1 MKLDKLILV
10 NWGALRTQ
18 EYPMGNMSLLTG
30 PTGSGKSTMLDALQT
45 VMTAV
50 YQNIFSYNP
59 GQDETNQASRNGKTK
74 RTLWSYVVGAEDN
87 LFARPH
93 GAHGYIAA
101 VFKPSEGEDGVEFTA
116 LVAVAA
122 RVDGSGERRQ
132 AVQERLA
139 LLIIDGAAL
148 TLEDLIEVS
157 DDGLV
162 VIPVET
168 IDSHLNLKYRGFVN
182 NYRDTKREYL
192 CQLYGR
198 FRGKKSGVPFPE
210 AEQAARAWSQS
221 IAHKPI
227 GSVDELVK
235 TQILEHDPLQLAQ
248 RITQISGLMRQVSG
262 LRADGERLKGNI
274 SRLERVAQHSDEATT
289 AYQMSLQYQLLGS
302 KKSLR
307 DDEARQSAA
316 ESAIE
321 SLTAR
326 IKAEGQNSQSLV
338 KDQNSL
344 QQSQIQLAARL
355 QGMPA
360 AEQKRSIEE
369 RLGNVTRLARA
380 SISALLASI
389 GSADLLQKTARQVLG
404 KEFPANMRALEGAS
418 HQVAAALS
426 PCVDLTFG
434 ANADVLER
442 LNGDHDLDVREVL
455 TLGHVFEGADAK
467 FAALHSSLASMEN
480 SFASALHTQI
490 AAVHLSI
497 SEAEKR
503 EKDAAA
509 RKANLAQGG
518 ADYPRYIQFA
528 LSRLRSDLHGA
539 RTQVLCD
546 LIEPSAG
553 GWQTAIEGYMGGARF
568 NFVVDTEW
576 EARAINFMRE
586 HSLKGSILQGSLC
599 LKHAREELLPS
610 DSIVHELTTEH
621 PIALAYLVDQ
631 FGGVVKVPDAETL
644 RKTPRGLTKDGKGSG
659 GRTMFTADE
668 KELVFGKEAKRRA
681 LERAQGD
688 HAEAES
694 QLTALRDQLKSLQA
708 LLGLVGKVTLPTFSA
723 VHELEQ
729 AAREIGRAK
738 EDISN
743 LDLTEVAELEAQSSA
758 LGQELSGINEK
769 IRLSSEMVG
778 GLNITIGQ
786 HRIDLTRLAGARD
799 GKLSKVAA
807 DSSRLQNLAMV
818 NGALSFTAL
827 EDQVED
833 LLTVNSLSA
842 AEIQGRTTSYM
853 LEAQVRLG
861 DLRDALSDY
870 NSNSKYDERLDL
882 HFGFEVRN
890 DDFAPV
896 YGQLVSLHQ
905 KVRGQ
910 LAIQREIGL
919 VKNLDQLR
927 IAESSFKDVFT
938 KQFCYEIRN
947 TVDNGVKTL
956 RSLNQELDKIKFG
969 TDRFRIDWSVWV
981 PEFKDYYDFFS
992 AAYDLSES
1000 QESGDLFGAEGLS
1013 AENCKVRDRLVS
1025 LLLSDDQDRALK
1037 ELQRVADYR
1046 NFRQYEIWK
1055 ESETGSKVAL
1065 SEWGTGSG
1073 GQLETPAYIVRAAV
1087 VTNRLKHFEK
1097 GINLKMMVN
1106 DESFAKMDERR
1117 AHDVIKFLRD
1127 HLGMQLLC
1135 AMPTK
1140 HAGAIKSEFTKEWS
1154 FTRTEADGNGEVDF
1168 VSEADERDLH
1178 PDHLRYLWD
1187 ARREQV
1193 RQQAQI
1199 AFEDAER
1206 KRA

>member
-10 NWGALRTQ
+10 NWGSLRTQ

-74 RTLWSYVVGAEDN
+74 RTLWSYIVGAEDN
-87 LFARPH
+87 MFARPQ

-101 VFKPSEGEDGVEFTA
+101 VFKPSEGEEGSEFTA

-139 LLIIDGAAL
+139 LLIIDGSAL
-148 TLEDLIEVS
+148 MLEDLIEVN

-162 VIPVET
+162 VIPVES
-168 IDSHLNLKYRGFVN
+168 IDSHLNLKYRGHVN

-198 FRGKKSGVPFPE
+198 FRGRKTGVPFAE

-235 TQILEHDPLQLAQ
+235 TQILEHDPLLLAQ

-274 SRLERVAQHSDEATT
+274 SRLERVALHSNEATD
-289 AYQMSLQYQLLGS
+289 AYKTSLQYQLLGS

-307 DDEARQSAA
+307 DDEIRYSSTQ
-316 ESAIE
+316 SAIE
-321 SLTAR
+321 SLTAQ
-326 IKAEGQNSQSLV
+326 IGTEQPQSQSLIN
-338 KDQNSL
+338 DQTSL

-355 QGMPA
+355 QGMPV
-360 AEQKRSIEE
+360 AEQKRNIEG
-369 RLGNVTRLARA
+369 RVSNATKLARTSIA
-380 SISALLASI
+380 SLLQSI
-389 GSADLLQKTARQVLG
+389 GAADALHKTARQVLVQ
-404 KEFPANMRALEGAS
+404 ESPANLRALDGAAG
-418 HQVAAALS
+418 HVAAALS
-426 PCVDLTFG
+426 PCADLTFG
-434 ANADVLER
+434 PNVEVLER
-442 LNGDHDLDVREVL
+442 LNCDGDLDVREVL
-455 TLGHVFEGADAK
+455 ALSRAFEGADAK
-467 FAALHSSLASMEN
+467 FAALHSALANTEN

-490 AAVHLSI
+490 AGVHIAI
-497 SEAEKR
+497 SDAERR
-503 EKDAAA
+503 ERDAAA

-518 ADYPRYIQFA
+518 ADYPRHIDFV
-528 LSRLRSDLHGA
+528 LKRLRSDLQGA

-546 LIEPSAG
+546 LIEPAEG
-553 GWQTAIEGYMGGARF
+553 GWQPAIEGYMGGARF
-568 NFVVDTEW
+568 NFVVDPDW
-576 EARAINFMRE
+576 EARAINFIRDQN
-586 HSLKGSILQGSLC
+586 LRGNILQGSLC
-599 LKHAREELLPS
+599 LKHAREDLLPS
-610 DSIVHELTTEH
+610 DSIVHELVSEH
-621 PIALAYLVDQ
+621 PIARAYLVDQ
-631 FGGVVKVPDAETL
+631 FGGVVKVSDAETL
-644 RKTPRGLTKDGKGSG
+644 RQTPRGLTQDGKGSG

-668 KELVFGKEAKRRA
+668 KELVFGKDAKRRA
-681 LERAQGD
+681 LERAERD
-688 HAEAES
+688 HAEAEA
-694 QLTALRDQLKSLQA
+694 QLTVLRDQLKTLKA
-708 LLGLVGKVTLPTFSA
+708 LLGVVGNVTLPSFGA
-723 VHELEQ
+723 VRELEQ
-729 AAREIGRAK
+729 AARDIGRAK
-738 EDISN
+738 EDLSH
-743 LDLTEVAELEAQSSA
+743 LDLTEVAQLEAQSAA
-758 LGQELSGINEK
+758 LAEELKGINEK
-769 IRLSSEMVG
+769 IRVSYGTVG
-778 GLNITIGQ
+778 SLNTTIGQ
-786 HRIDLTRLAGARD
+786 HRTELTRIAGVRDAKLA
-799 GKLSKVAA
+799 KVALDA
-807 DSSRLQNLAMV
+807 TRLQNLAMV
-818 NGALSFTAL
+818 NGALSFTGL
-827 EDQVED
+827 VDQVES
-833 LLTVNSLSA
+833 LLTENSLSGVD
-842 AEIQGRTTSYM
+842 IQGKTNSSM
-853 LEAQVRLG
+853 LDAQSRLG
-861 DLRDALSDY
+861 DLREALSDY
-870 NSNSKYDERLDL
+870 NSNSKYDERFDL
-882 HFGFEVRN
+882 HFGSEVRN

-896 YGQLVSLHQ
+896 YGQLVALHQ
-905 KVRGQ
+905 KVRAQ
-910 LAIQREIGL
+910 LVVQREIGL

-969 TDRFRIDWSVWV
+969 TDKFRIDWSVWV
-981 PEFKDYYDFFS
+981 PEFKEYYDFFS

-1000 QESGDLFGAEGLS
+1000 QESGDLFGVEGLS
-1013 AENCKVRDRLVS
+1013 TENCKVRDRLVT
-1025 LLLSDDQDRALK
+1025 LLLSDDQERALK

-1055 ESETGSKVAL
+1055 ESEIGSKVAL

-1154 FTRTEADGNGEVDF
+1154 FTRTEAGGNGEVDF

-1178 PDHLRYLWD
+1178 SDSLRNLWD
-1187 ARREQV
+1187 KRREQV

-1199 AFEDAER
+1199 AFEDEER

>member
-10 NWGALRTQ
+10 NWGSLRTQ

-50 YQNIFSYNP
+50 LQNVFSYNP
-59 GQDETNQASRNGKTK
+59 GQDETNQTARNGKSK

-116 LVAVAA
+116 LVAAAA
-122 RVDGSGERRQ
+122 RVDGSGDRRQ

-139 LLIIDGAAL
+139 LLIVDGAAL
-148 TLEDLIEVS
+148 VLEDLTELS
-157 DDGLV
+157 DDGV
-162 VIPVET
+162 AVIPVET
-168 IDSHLNLKYRGFVN
+168 IDSHLSLKYRGRVN

-198 FRGKKSGVPFPE
+198 FRGKHSGIPFAE

-235 TQILEHDPLQLAQ
+235 TQILEHDPFLLVQ
-248 RITQISGLMRQVSG
+248 RISQISGLMRQVSG
-262 LRADGERLKGNI
+262 LRSDGERLQANI
-274 SRLERVAQHSDEATT
+274 SRLERIAQHADESTT
-289 AYQMSLQYQLLGS
+289 AYQQSLQYQLLAS

-307 DDEARQSAA
+307 DDEARHSSA

-321 SLTAR
+321 SLTVQ
-326 IKAEGQNSQSLV
+326 IKAENKNTESLV
-338 KDQNSL
+338 KDQASL
-344 QQSQIQLAARL
+344 QQSQIQLTARL
-355 QGMPA
+355 QGMPV
-360 AEQKRSIEE
+360 AEQKRRIEE
-369 RLGNVTRLARA
+369 RLATSTNVARTSIA
-380 SISALLASI
+380 SLLASI
-389 GSADLLQKTARQVLG
+389 GFADVLQRTARHVLG
-404 KEFPANMRALEGAS
+404 SQFPHSLRSLEDAS
-418 HQVAAALS
+418 QNVAAALS
-426 PCVDLTFG
+426 PCLDLTFG
-434 ANADVLER
+434 ANAEALAR
-442 LNGDHDLDVREVL
+442 LNGSAVIDVREVL
-455 TLGHVFEGADAK
+455 ALSQNFEGADSK
-467 FAALHSSLASMEN
+467 FAGLYGSLASGEN
-480 SFASALHTQI
+480 SFASALYAEI
-490 AAVHLSI
+490 ATVQVSA
-497 SEAEKR
+497 SEGERR

-518 ADYPRYIQFA
+518 ADYPRHIQVA
-528 LSRLRSDLHGA
+528 LNRLRSDLHGA

-546 LIEPSAG
+546 LIEPSLE
-553 GWQTAIEGYMGGARF
+553 GWQPAIEGYMGGARF
-568 NFVVDTEW
+568 NFVVDPEW
-576 EARAINFMRE
+576 EARAINFLRE
-586 HSLKGSILQGSLC
+586 HSLKGNIVQGSLC
-599 LKHAREELLPS
+599 LRHAREELLPL

-621 PIALAYLVDQ
+621 PIARAYLIDQ

-644 RKTPRGLTKDGKGSG
+644 RQTPRGLTKDGRGSG

-681 LERAQGD
+681 LERAQRD
-688 HAEAES
+688 HVEAES
-694 QLTALRDQLKSLQA
+694 QLAALREQLNSLHA
-708 LLGLVGKVTLPTFSA
+708 LLALVGKVTLPTFSA

-729 AAREIGRAK
+729 AARDIGRAN
-738 EDISN
+738 EDLAS
-743 LDLTEVAELEAQSSA
+743 LDLTEVEQLQAQSA
-758 LGQELSGINEK
+758 AFGQELRSITEK
-769 IRLSSEMVG
+769 IRLSSEAVG
-778 GLNITIGQ
+778 GLNNRIEQ
-786 HRIDLTRLAGARD
+786 HRVELNRLALSRD

-807 DSSRLQNLAMV
+807 DASRLQNLAMV
-818 NGALSFTAL
+818 NAALSFTQL
-827 EDQVED
+827 EDEVD
-833 LLTVNSLSA
+833 GLLSANSLSV
-842 AEIQGRTTSYM
+842 AEIHGKATSSM
-853 LEAQVRLG
+853 GNAHAGFGELKG
-861 DLRDALSDY
+861 ALADY
-870 NSNSKYDERLDL
+870 NLNSKNDERFVLF
-882 HFGFEVRN
+882 FGSEVRS

-896 YGQLVSLHQ
+896 YGQLVLLHM
-905 KVRGQ
+905 KVRDQ
-910 LAIQREIGL
+910 LSMHRDIGL

-969 TDRFRIDWSVWV
+969 TDKFRIDWSVWV
-981 PEFKDYYDFFS
+981 PEFKECYDFFS

-1178 PDHLRYLWD
+1178 SDHLRNLWD

>member
-10 NWGALRTQ
+10 NWGSLRTQ

-74 RTLWSYVVGAEDN
+74 RTLWSYIVGAEDN

-101 VFKPSEGEDGVEFTA
+101 VFKPSEGEEGNEFTA

-122 RVDGSGERRQ
+122 RVDGSGERRH
-132 AVQERLA
+132 AIQEKLV
-139 LLIIDGAAL
+139 LLIIDDAAL
-148 TLEDLIEVS
+148 ALEDLIEVE
-157 DDGLV
+157 DGGLI

-168 IDSHLNLKYRGFVN
+168 IDSHLNLKYRGHVN
-182 NYRDTKREYL
+182 NYRDIKREYL

-198 FRGKKSGVPFPE
+198 FRGRKSGVPFPE

-235 TQILEHDPLQLAQ
+235 TQILEHDSLQLSQ

-274 SRLERVAQHSDEATT
+274 SRLERVAQHSSEATN
-289 AYQMSLQYQLLGS
+289 AYQLSLQYHLFGS

-307 DDEARQSAA
+307 DDEARQSTL
-316 ESAIE
+316 EKAIE
-321 SLTAR
+321 SLEAQ
-326 IKAEGQNSQSLV
+326 IKAEAQRSQSLTN
-338 KDQNSL
+338 DQNSL

-355 QGMPA
+355 QGMPV
-360 AEQKRSIEE
+360 AEQKRSIEG
-369 RLGNVTRLARA
+369 RLTISTKLART
-380 SISALLASI
+380 SISMLLASI
-389 GSADLLQKTARQVLG
+389 GSADVLQTTARQVLG
-404 KEFPANMRALEGAS
+404 KEYPPNLRVLEGAS
-418 HQVAAALS
+418 SAVAMALA
-426 PCVDLTFG
+426 PCADLTFG
-434 ANADVLER
+434 ANTEVLER
-442 LNGDHDLDVREVL
+442 LNSGGDLDVREIL
-455 TLGHVFEGADAK
+455 ALSRVFEGADAK
-467 FAALHSSLASMEN
+467 FSALHSSLSNTEN

-490 AAVHLSI
+490 AGLHVAV

-528 LSRLRSDLHGA
+528 LSRIRSDLHGA

-546 LIEPSAG
+546 LIEPAAG
-553 GWQTAIEGYMGGARF
+553 GWQPAIEGYMGGARF
-568 NFVVDTEW
+568 NFVVDPDW
-576 EARAINFMRE
+576 EARAINFIRE
-586 HSLKGSILQGSLC
+586 QGLKGSILQGSLC
-599 LKHAREELLPS
+599 IRHAREDLMPV
-610 DSIVHELTTEH
+610 DSIVHELSTDH
-621 PIALAYLVDQ
+621 PIARAYLVDQ

-644 RKTPRGLTKDGKGSG
+644 RHTSRGLTKDGKGSG

-681 LERAQGD
+681 LERAEKD

-694 QLTALRDQLKSLQA
+694 QLSVFRDQLKTLQA
-708 LLGLVGKVTLPTFSA
+708 LLGLVGKITLPTFAA

-729 AAREIGRAK
+729 AARDIGRAK
-738 EDISN
+738 EDLSH
-743 LDLTEVAELEAQSSA
+743 LDLTEVAQLEAQNLA
-758 LGQELSGINEK
+758 LAQELSGINEQ
-769 IRLSSEMVG
+769 IRASYEMVG
-778 GLNITIGQ
+778 GFNTTIGL
-786 HRIDLTRLAGARD
+786 HRADLARIAGWRD
-799 GKLSKVAA
+799 AKLSKVAA
-807 DSSRLQNLAMV
+807 DTSRLQNLAMV

-827 EDQVED
+827 EDQVEA
-833 LLTVNSLSA
+833 LLTASSFSTADIQNKATSNML
-842 AEIQGRTTSYM
+842 ETQGRM
-853 LEAQVRLG
+853 G
-861 DLRDALSDY
+861 DLREALSDY
-870 NSNSKYDERLDL
+870 NGNSKYDERFDL

-896 YGQLVSLHQ
+896 YGQVVALHQ
-905 KVRGQ
+905 KVRDQ
-910 LAIQREIGL
+910 LANQREIGL
-919 VKNLDQLR
+919 VKNLEQLR
-927 IAESSFKDVFT
+927 TAESSFKDVFT

-956 RSLNQELDKIKFG
+956 RSLNHELDKIKFG
-969 TDRFRIDWSVWV
+969 TDKFRIDWSVWV
-981 PEFKDYYDFFS
+981 PEFKEYYDFFS

-1000 QESGDLFGAEGLS
+1000 QESGDLFGADGLS
-1013 AENCKVRDRLVS
+1013 ADNCKVRDRLVS
-1025 LLLSDDQDRALK
+1025 LLLSEDQDRALK

-1055 ESETGSKVAL
+1055 ESEIGSKIAL

-1154 FTRTEADGNGEVDF
+1154 FTRTEAEGNGEVDF

-1178 PDHLRYLWD
+1178 PDQLRELW
-1187 ARREQV
+1187 ATRRGQV
-1193 RQQAQI
+1193 RLQAQI
-1199 AFEDAER
+1199 AFEDDER